1 MSYHGQIQY
10 LKTFLTLTILTV
22 DFEITIDQRTL
33 TNDVQF
39 CQTELFCHQTQ

>member
-1 MSYHGQIQY
+1 MEYHGQIQY
-10 LKTFLTLTILTV
+10 LKTFLTLTILSA

-39 CQTELFCHQTQ
+39 CQIELFCHQTQ